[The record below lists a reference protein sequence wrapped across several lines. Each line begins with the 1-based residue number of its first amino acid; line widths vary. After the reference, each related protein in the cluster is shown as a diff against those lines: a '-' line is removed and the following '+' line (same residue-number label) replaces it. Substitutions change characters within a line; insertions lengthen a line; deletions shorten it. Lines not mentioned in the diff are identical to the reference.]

1 MTVTAASPKGGRPVL
16 ASTTCAPRCAA
27 PDVATA
33 PVRTGTTATSLLGS
47 CGSSIPMR
55 HGGAAGSR
63 VRQVMSPP
71 ADRQK
76 SVSGS
81 AASAAA
87 ARSAA
92 QPLTTPDGSR
102 TPPRRTE
109 KAPPESRSA
118 AAPSA
123 MTSRTWTATSGRRS
137 ATVVSPRP
145 SREITE
151 SAR

>member
-1 MTVTAASPKGGRPVL
+1 MTVTDARPVGGRPVR
-16 ASTTCAPRCAA
+16 ASTMWAPRWAV

-33 PVRTGTTATSLLGS
+33 PVCTGTTATSRSGS
-47 CGSSIPMR
+47 CGSSMPMR

-63 VRQVMSPP
+63 VRQVRSPP

-81 AASAAA
+81 AASARGGALGGPA
-87 ARSAA
+87 LDDAGRVEDARRGATA
-92 QPLTTPDGSR
+92 
-102 TPPRRTE
+102 

-118 AAPSA
+118 AAPRA
-123 MTSRTWTATSGRRS
+123 RTSATSGGQS
-137 ATVVSPRP
+137 ARVISPRP